1 MSLSHAD
8 YRTPGQLLRAAL
20 KEKGW
25 SQRILAVVIGIEP
38 TAMGRVLRDLRPIDA
53 PMALALSDV
62 FEIPAERLLALQ
74 QEYELAKARLTTPPN
89 PGRARRARL
98 LGELPIS
105 EMATRGWITIKDVR
119 DVAAVEAELARFFG
133 REVDFPHAAMKA
145 EADAE
150 PTPVQLAWLRQVQ
163 KIAETIQVPRY
174 SPAAV
179 RDAVGKLG
187 DLRGSVEGV
196 RKVGEILAS
205 CGIRF
210 VVVESLTSA
219 KIDGVCFWLNDMA
232 PVIGITLRHDRIDN
246 FWFVLRHEIEHVLRG
261 HGRQRPM
268 IDVELEGERVSATSN
283 ISEEERV
290 ANAAAADFCVPK
302 EHMDFFIAKKSPY
315 FFERDVLGFA
325 ASLKLHPGLV
335 IGQLQHRTGRF
346 DRFRKH
352 LARVRTVVVSEVAVD
367 GWGDTYP
374 VAELAR
380 TQ

>member
-1 MSLSHAD
+1 
-8 YRTPGQLLRAAL
+8 
-20 KEKGW
+20 
-25 SQRILAVVIGIEP
+25 
-38 TAMGRVLRDLRPIDA
+38 
-53 PMALALSDV
+53 
-62 FEIPAERLLALQ
+62 
-74 QEYELAKARLTTPPN
+74 
-89 PGRARRARL
+89 
-98 LGELPIS
+98 
-105 EMATRGWITIKDVR
+105 
-119 DVAAVEAELARFFG
+119 
-133 REVDFPHAAMKA
+133 
-145 EADAE
+145 
-150 PTPVQLAWLRQVQ
+150 
-163 KIAETIQVPRY
+163 
-174 SPAAV
+174 
-179 RDAVGKLG
+179 
-187 DLRGSVEGV
+187 
-196 RKVGEILAS
+196 
-205 CGIRF
+205 
-210 VVVESLTSA
+210 
-219 KIDGVCFWLNDMA
+219 
-232 PVIGITLRHDRIDN
+232 
-246 FWFVLRHEIEHVLRG
+246 
-261 HGRQRPM
+261 M